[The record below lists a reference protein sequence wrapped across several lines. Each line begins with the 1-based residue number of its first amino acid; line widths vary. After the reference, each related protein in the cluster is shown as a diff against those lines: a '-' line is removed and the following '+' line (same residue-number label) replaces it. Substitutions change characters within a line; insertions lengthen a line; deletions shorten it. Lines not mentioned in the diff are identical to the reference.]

1 MLIFCHL
8 HKSPSCLAFL
18 PLSEKEKR
26 ALVNLFFFSSDI
38 LNCLQV
44 ILEVAPEVL
53 YNELLKKIF
62 RNSLF
67 ELSSHHC
74 GNFVVQALI
83 SHARHQEQ
91 VCILTIIA
99 L

>member
-1 MLIFCHL
+1 MISL
-8 HKSPSCLAFL
+8 
-18 PLSEKEKR
+18 
-26 ALVNLFFFSSDI
+26 DI
-38 LNCLQV
+38 LKILQV

-53 YNELLKKIF
+53 YNELLKKVF
-62 RNSLF
+62 RSSLF

-91 VCILTIIA
+91 VRIRIVIA
-99 L
+99 LQNL